1 MTKQILASIAIFA
14 LAGSVI
20 ALEPEKKAE
29 PAKKDAPAAKHE
41 GKGEMKKEM
50 KAEGKTI
57 AETAM
62 GTGMHNTLVAALKAA
77 GWVEPLNGKGTF
89 TVFAP
94 TDEAFAKLPK
104 ATLDDLLKPENKEK
118 LASILKFHVIEGK
131 AVKAEDVMKMS
142 ESVPTLQGQ
151 TFKIMAKD
159 GKVTIGNDMAMAN
172 VIKTDVVCS
181 NGVIHVIDTVLMPAS
196 DGGKH
201 DGKHDAGHDA
211 KKDAHKPEAKKGK

>member
-1 MTKQILASIAIFA
+1 MTKQILACMAVFA

-29 PAKKDAPAAKHE
+29 PAKTEPVKAEK
-41 GKGEMKKEM
+41 

-77 GWVEPLNGKGTF
+77 GWVEPLKGNGPF

-104 ATLDDLLKPENKEK
+104 ATLDSLMEPQNKEK
-118 LASILKFHVIEGK
+118 LANILKFHVIQGK
-131 AVKAEDVMKMS
+131 AVKAETVVTMT

-159 GKVTIGNDMAMAN
+159 GKVTIGNDVAMAN
-172 VIKTDVVCS
+172 VIKTDVICS

-196 DGGKH
+196 DGGKTE
-201 DGKHDAGHDA
+201 G
-211 KKDAHKPEAKKGK
+211 KKDEKKPK

>member
-1 MTKQILASIAIFA
+1 MTKQILSCIAVFG
-14 LAGSVI
+14 LAGSLV
-20 ALEPEKKAE
+20 AMEPEKKME
-29 PAKKDAPAAKHE
+29 PAKKDMPAKTE
-41 GKGEMKKEM
+41 GKKEM

-62 GTGMHNTLVAALKAA
+62 ATGMHNTLVTALKAA
-77 GWVEPLNGKGTF
+77 GWVEPLNSKGTF

-104 ATLDDLLKPENKEK
+104 GTVEDLLKPENKEK
-118 LASILKFHVIEGK
+118 LANILKFHVIEGK
-131 AVKAEDVMKMS
+131 AVKAETVVTMT

-172 VIKTDVVCS
+172 VIKTDVACN

-201 DGKHDAGHDA
+201 EGKKEE
-211 KKDAHKPEAKKGK
+211 KKPK

>member
-1 MTKQILASIAIFA
+1 MTKQILASLTILA

-29 PAKKDAPAAKHE
+29 PAKKDAPAKME
-41 GKGEMKKEM
+41 PKKEEK

-62 GTGMHNTLVAALKAA
+62 ATGKHNTLVAALKAA

-104 ATLDDLLKPENKEK
+104 GTLDDLLKPENKEK

-131 AVKAEDVMKMS
+131 AVKADAVVQMT
-142 ESVPTLQGQ
+142 ESVPTAQGQ
-151 TFKIMAKD
+151 TFNIMAKD
-159 GKVTIGNDMAMAN
+159 GKVTIGNDKAMAN
-172 VIKTDVVCS
+172 VTQTDVMCS

-201 DGKHDAGHDA
+201 DAKHEGKHDAKHDA
-211 KKDAHKPEAKKGK
+211 KPEAKKGK